1 LKLFFLLV
9 AAGLAH
15 ADTVLDWSYTDASSN
30 GLGTLTL
37 AAGSSPYTVTGI
49 TGIWNGLAIIALD
62 PVGSSGDNDNLLT
75 YPGTPYVDGDGI
87 TFTQSDGELVNIFYY
102 QPASTPLYGA
112 DYYTSGGSSDGSS
125 SGPLTDFTLSQTTV
139 PEPAEWMLV
148 AGGLGA
154 LALLRRRDFSF
165 HN

>member
-9 AAGLAH
+9 AAGLAN
-15 ADTVLDWSYTDASSN
+15 ADTVLDWSYTDPSSN
-30 GLGTLTL
+30 GSGTLTL

-75 YPGTPYVDGDGI
+75 YPGTPYVDGGGI
-87 TFTQSDGELVNIFYY
+87 TFTQSDGELVNIYY
-102 QPASTPLYGA
+102 FQPAATPLYGVN
-112 DYYTSGGSSDGSS
+112 YYTSGGSSDGSS

-148 AGGLGA
+148 AGGLAA
-154 LALLRRRDFSF
+154 LALLRASA
-165 HN
+165 